1 MLYLFVYIFRRRLIE
16 AAYFRRHGCLHRWL
30 KTFEEG
36 EGGIDAFTKGYE
48 YYGIQIRPDNSVVA
62 REWAP
67 GAIGL
72 YLTGDFSE
80 FIVSTH

>member
-1 MLYLFVYIFRRRLIE
+1 ML
-16 AAYFRRHGCLHRWL
+16 RWL

-36 EGGIDAFTKGYE
+36 EGGIDQFTKGYE
-48 YYGIQIRPDNSVVA
+48 YYGIHINDDNSVVA

-72 YLTGDFSE
+72 YLTGDFSK
-80 FIVSTH
+80 FLDSP